1 MEKVSLHNF
10 HVPLP
15 KEIFNELREEAS
27 RSAQP
32 ATALARQAIEE
43 WLRQRRKA
51 ARHRTIAAYAA
62 EHAGSRN
69 DLDPELEAAAVEHLQ
84 SETKTAKG
92 KSKIRKGGRR

>member
-1 MEKVSLHNF
+1 MERSTLHNF

-32 ATALARQAIEE
+32 ATTLARQAIEE

-51 ARHRTIAAYAA
+51 ARHQAIAAYA
-62 EHAGSRN
+62 EQHAGSRN
-69 DLDPELEAAAVEHLQ
+69 DLDPELEAATAEHLQ
-84 SETKTAKG
+84 TEAKG
-92 KSKIRKGGRR
+92 AGKRKRGRR

>member
-1 MEKVSLHNF
+1 MERTALHNF

-15 KEIFNELREEAS
+15 EEIFNELRAEAQ

-32 ATALARQAIEE
+32 ATTLARQAIEQ

-51 ARHRTIAAYAA
+51 ARHRAIAAYAA

-69 DLDPELEAAAVEHLQ
+69 DLDPELEAAAVAELR
-84 SETKTAKG
+84 STAEGLKP
-92 KSKIRKGGRR
+92 RKGGRR